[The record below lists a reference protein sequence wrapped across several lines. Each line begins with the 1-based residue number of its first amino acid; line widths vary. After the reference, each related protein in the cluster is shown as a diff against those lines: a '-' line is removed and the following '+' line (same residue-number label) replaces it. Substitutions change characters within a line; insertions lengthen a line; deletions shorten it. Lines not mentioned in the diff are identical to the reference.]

1 MDQVELGSPVQGLAV
16 DNQFWMWATL
26 LNGTVIRV
34 HVSDSEIA
42 GPYNVGADPRGIAFD
57 GANMWVANSGQLS
70 VTKLRASDGAFLGSF
85 AECINCGNPLQV
97 AFDGAQMWVTTSSG
111 NVKQYR
117 VSDGREGNHFVG
129 SGNLRG
135 IAFDGANI
143 WVAHSSGVTKL

>member
-1 MDQVELGSPVQGLAV
+1 
-16 DNQFWMWATL
+16 MWATL
-26 LNGTVIRV
+26 SNGTVARV
-34 HVSDSEIA
+34 QEEDDPIFTF
-42 GPYNVGADPRGIAFD
+42 NVGTNPRGIAFD

-85 AECINCGNPLQV
+85 AECNNCGNPLQI
-97 AFDGAQMWVTTSSG
+97 AFDGAQMWVTTSTG
-111 NVKQYR
+111 HLKRYR
-117 VSDGREGNHFVG
+117 VSDGREVGNHFIP